1 MFCLAV
7 NFGLYLPNKLHHPP
21 KLLYFF
27 FIFFTNASMLVQNC
41 HDTLQN
47 LNRQCFLVHYLLVT
61 KERSLSFLWIPSSWA
76 LHTPLCWLWL
86 PSGPEVVV
94 HPSPEH
100 CPRKAPLTATRLGIQ
115 LSTSLLQVTP
125 SPDMLG
131 WFRCCWLGFLKQQLA
146 NYGPRDTGELKKADE
161 FFRWKSEADIWQ
173 TRTIFKGCES
183 FTEFKIIRCA
193 GSEKSL
199 ADYTK
204 HTIKWR

>member
-1 MFCLAV
+1 MLPGALSPCNKREESLISLDTFQLSSAHASVLALAPLRSR
-7 NFGLYLPNKLHHPP
+7 GGCTSLPRALPQE
-21 KLLYFF
+21 
-27 FIFFTNASMLVQNC
+27 S
-41 HDTLQN
+41 
-47 LNRQCFLVHYLLVT
+47 
-61 KERSLSFLWIPSSWA
+61 PSHR
-76 LHTPLCWLWL
+76 HTPGDPAKHQPLAGHSQ
-86 PSGPEVVV
+86 PS
-94 HPSPEH
+94 
-100 CPRKAPLTATRLGIQ
+100 
-115 LSTSLLQVTP
+115 
-125 SPDMLG
+125 DMLG

-193 GSEKSL
+193 SSEKSL